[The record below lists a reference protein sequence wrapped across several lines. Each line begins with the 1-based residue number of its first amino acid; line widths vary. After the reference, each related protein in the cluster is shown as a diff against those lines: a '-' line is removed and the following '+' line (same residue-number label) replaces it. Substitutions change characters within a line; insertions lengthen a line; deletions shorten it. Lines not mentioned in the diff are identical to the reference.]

1 MTGRSPRL
9 TIGIAILVFGSL
21 ANADTVIRFATVA
34 PEGSAWAREMRA
46 AGREIA
52 AATHERVTVKWY
64 FGGIAGDDVQAGTRA
79 ERGQL
84 DGIASGGMLCQKLA
98 PSLRVLRIPGLL
110 QTREQ
115 AAYVVTHMRSAIDDE
130 FRASGFTNLAE
141 IVLGAS
147 IIFSRK
153 PIADMATLRASRLWK
168 WDLDEVSNQLDRAM
182 GMKIVPLPLGAG
194 GGAFDRGEIDGFYA
208 LPAAALAFQWSGQAR
223 YFTTLPMDFLVGCVI
238 VKTSVLDQ
246 LIVADR
252 QALVAAVAKL
262 AARAE
267 DLDQRMD
274 DALVGGLFEKQGL
287 KRVPLSEAFTSEFFA
302 AARDARDRLADKLVA
317 PEKLKRV
324 LGWLADQAAER
335 TFRKR

>member
-1 MTGRSPRL
+1 MTGRSLRL
-9 TIGIAILVFGSL
+9 AISFAITLFGAR
-21 ANADTVIRFATVA
+21 ANAETVIRFATVA

-52 AATHERVTVKWY
+52 AATQGRVVVKWY
-64 FGGIAGDDVQAGTRA
+64 FGGIAGDDVQAGARA

-130 FRASGFTNLAE
+130 FLAKGFTNLAE

-147 IIFSRK
+147 IVFSRK
-153 PIADMATLRASRLWK
+153 PVADMATLRASRLWK
-168 WDLDEVSNQLDRAM
+168 WDLDEISNQFDRAM
-182 GMKIVPLPLGAG
+182 GMKIVPLPLEAGVGAY
-194 GGAFDRGEIDGFYA
+194 DRGEIDGFYA
-208 LPAAALAFQWSGQAR
+208 VPEGALAFQWSAQTR

-238 VKTSVLDQ
+238 LKTSVLDQ
-246 LIVADR
+246 LILADR
-252 QALVAAVAKL
+252 QALVGAVAKL
-262 AARAE
+262 AVRAE
-267 DLDQRMD
+267 DLDQRMG

-287 KRVPLSEAFTSEFFA
+287 KRVALSESFTSEFFA
-302 AARDARDRLADKLVA
+302 AARDARDRLAGRLVPA
-317 PEKLKRV
+317 ETLKRV
-324 LGWLADQAAER
+324 LGWLADQAVER
-335 TFRKR
+335 TFRRR